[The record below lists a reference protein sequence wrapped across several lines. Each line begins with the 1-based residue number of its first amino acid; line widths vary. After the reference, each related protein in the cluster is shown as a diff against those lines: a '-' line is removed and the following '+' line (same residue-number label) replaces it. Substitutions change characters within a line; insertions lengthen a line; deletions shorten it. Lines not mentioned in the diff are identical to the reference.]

1 MKNYNRVFTL
11 FFFISVLVGQPRFT
25 EHTISTSANA
35 ARSVYPV
42 DVDGDMDVFLPSSDD
57 DEIAWHENDGRE
69 SFTDHAI
76 SDSADVATSVYA
88 VDVDDDGD
96 EDMDVL
102 SASWGDNRIVW
113 YEQAGRSV
121 QTTTYVPDDNFE
133 QALIDFGYDDVLD
146 DSVLTANIS
155 GVTSL
160 DVGEREISDL
170 TGIAGFTALTSLSC
184 DQNQLTSLDVSGNT
198 ALTYLYCRDNALTSL
213 DVSNNTALT
222 TLYCYRNQ
230 LTALDVSNN
239 TALTTLYCY
248 GSPSNSTIGVTNQ
261 ITALDVSNNTALT
274 YLKCAYNPL
283 TTLDVS
289 NNTAL
294 TSLN

>member
-1 MKNYNRVFTL
+1 MKNYNRIFTL
-11 FFFISVLVGQPRFT
+11 FFFISILVGQPTFT
-25 EHTISTSANA
+25 EHTISTSVNA

-57 DEIAWHENDGRE
+57 DEIAWHENDGSE

-76 SDSADVATSVYA
+76 SDSVDVATSVYA

-96 EDMDVL
+96 GDMDVL

-155 GVTSL
+155 SVTSL
-160 DVGEREISDL
+160 DVGEKEISDL
-170 TGIAGFTALTSLSC
+170 TGIAGFTALTNLS
-184 DQNQLTSLDVSGNT
+184 
-198 ALTYLYCRDNALTSL
+198 
-213 DVSNNTALT
+213 
-222 TLYCYRNQ
+222 
-230 LTALDVSNN
+230 
-239 TALTTLYCY
+239 
-248 GSPSNSTIGVTNQ
+248 
-261 ITALDVSNNTALT
+261 
-274 YLKCAYNPL
+274 
-283 TTLDVS
+283 
-289 NNTAL
+289 
-294 TSLN
+294 

>member
-1 MKNYNRVFTL
+1 MKNYNRIFTL
-11 FFFISVLVGQPRFT
+11 FFFISILVGQPTFT

-42 DVDGDMDVFLPSSDD
+42 DVDGDKDVFLPSSDD
-57 DEIAWHENDGRE
+57 DEIAWHENDGSE

-76 SDSADVATSVYA
+76 SDSADVATSVYT

-102 SASWGDNRIVW
+102 SASSDDNRIAW
-113 YEQAGRSV
+113 YEQAGTSV
-121 QTTTYVPDDNFE
+121 QTTTYVPDNNFE

-155 GVTSL
+155 SITSL
-160 DVGEREISDL
+160 DVGERGISDL

-213 DVSNNTALT
+213 DVSNNIALT
-222 TLYCYRNQ
+222 TLHCYRNQ
-230 LTALDVSNN
+230 LTALDVSNK
-239 TALTTLYCY
+239 TALTNL
-248 GSPSNSTIGVTNQ
+248 NS
-261 ITALDVSNNTALT
+261 
-274 YLKCAYNPL
+274 
-283 TTLDVS
+283 
-289 NNTAL
+289 
-294 TSLN
+294 